1 MANLRPGTPGATR
14 ACPHCRENILESAA
28 VCPAC
33 KHHVRF
39 DQNAHAAKSDETVTP
54 LTIDGNFRN
63 PSGDAAWEYSVVI
76 AIRNEK
82 GEEIARKL
90 IGVGAL
96 KPDELRSFSL
106 SVEMAPAKSKPAP
119 GKPTSTGPRLQPTP
133 PPPLRGNLRR

>member
-1 MANLRPGTPGATR
+1 M
-14 ACPHCRENILESAA
+14 
-28 VCPAC
+28 CPAC

-39 DQNAHAAKSDETVTP
+39 DTSASAAAASETVTP
-54 LTIDGNFRN
+54 LTIEGNFRN

-76 AIRNEK
+76 AIRNDK
-82 GEEIARKL
+82 GEEIARRL

-106 SVEMAPAKSKPAP
+106 SVELAPAKTKPAP
-119 GKPTSTGPRLQPTP
+119 GKPTGPRLQPTP

>member
-1 MANLRPGTPGATR
+1 MAAPRPGTPGATR

-28 VCPAC
+28 VCPQC
-33 KHHVRF
+33 KHHLRF
-39 DQNAHAAKSDETVTP
+39 DGNASAGASDEVLSP
-54 LTIDGNFRN
+54 LTIEGNFRN

-76 AIRNEK
+76 AIRNDK

-96 KPDELRSFSL
+96 KPAELRSFSL
-106 SVEMAPAKSKPAP
+106 SVELAPAKTRPSP

-133 PPPLRGNLRR
+133 PPPLRGGMRR